1 MHLIGKAG
9 YMWRNFFNVAIRN
22 IRKNKIFSLINMSGL
37 AIGLASAI
45 LIILFIAQE
54 ISFDRFNEKSDQIYR
69 MYVDGEI
76 GEQNFKGAWTSYTMA
91 PTLTR
96 ELESIEDF
104 VRIEMLPQQLVWH
117 DDVKIVED
125 NLIYADS
132 SFFRIFSINLLH
144 GDPATVLSEPNSIVL
159 TKAKAMLYFGI
170 ENPIGETLEFN
181 EDENYY
187 LVAGVMEEF
196 PDNSHFFCDMMI
208 SMTSIPESRSDDWF
222 YNSIYSYLLLKPGV
236 DYKEIEREM
245 NNVMLVHIRRQLES
259 VLEVTLEEW
268 GRGGNTYGVFLQ
280 PLVDIHLNQDIE
292 VGLESCFRPVNDRS
306 YIYIFSMIVFFI
318 LVIASINFMNLST
331 ARSSIRSHEIG
342 MRKVVGSDR
351 STLIWQFLVESIV
364 LSLLALLL
372 ALFLVE
378 ISIPWFNKSMQ
389 VSLSFQSIG
398 NGWILVWII
407 LLALI
412 VGFLSGVYPAF
423 YLSKFDALKALRGGF
438 ANKNRSALFRSLMVI
453 LQFTISVAIIVG
465 TLIVSKQV
473 DYLVTKDLG
482 FNDDNIV
489 VLDRVDPLGTKLN
502 AFCEEIEK
510 IPGVEKTSNSSTYL
524 GFSTI
529 YSAYQIKDMDRSRNF
544 MFDVNYVDE
553 DFFETYGLTLVG
565 KNGRFFNGPA
575 DTLSVLIN
583 EAAVREYKLKNPLN
597 TIIQSNMSDGS
608 LLEYKVV
615 GVMKDFHHS
624 TLRKTISP
632 YLILYK
638 TDSHTNYGFINIS
651 FKKNNDHN
659 LSTLK
664 LINNLWTKIVGDDP
678 FQFFFLDDE
687 LDKYYLEEQ
696 RTGNLSALFSVLAI
710 FIACLGLF
718 GLTMFNT
725 QRRTREI
732 GIRKSMGATLTDVLV
747 IISREILILLLIS
760 ILIAWVISFF
770 FMQNWLQLFPYNI
783 GFTPGVYLIAALVA
797 IFIAMGTVSFLAFRV
812 AQSNPVDALHH
823 E

>member
-1 MHLIGKAG
+1 
-9 YMWRNFFNVAIRN
+9 MWRNFFNVAIRN
-22 IRKNKIFSLINMSGL
+22 IRKNKIFSLINLSGL

-69 MYVDGEI
+69 MYVDGNI
-76 GEQNFKGAWTSYTMA
+76 GDQNFRGAWTSYTMA
-91 PTLTR
+91 PTLSS
-96 ELESIEDF
+96 ELESIEEF
-104 VRIEMLPQQLVWH
+104 VRIEMLPQQLVWRG
-117 DDVKIVED
+117 DVKVVED

-144 GDPATVLSEPNSIVL
+144 GDPANVLANPNSIVL
-159 TKAKAMLYFGI
+159 TREKAMLYFGV

-181 EDENYY
+181 QDENFY
-187 LVAGVMEEF
+187 VVTGVMEEF
-196 PDNSHFFCDMMI
+196 PENSHFFCDIMI

-236 DYKEIEREM
+236 NYREVEREM
-245 NNVMLVHIRRQLES
+245 NQVMLVHIQRQLQS

-268 GRGGNTYGVFLQ
+268 ARGGNTYGVFLQ
-280 PLVDIHLNQDIE
+280 PLLNIHLNQDIE
-292 VGLESCFRPVNDRS
+292 VGLETCFRPVNDRS
-306 YIYIFSMIVFFI
+306 YIYIFSMIAFFI
-318 LVIASINFMNLST
+318 LIIASINFMNLST
-331 ARSSIRSHEIG
+331 ARSSVRAHEIG

-351 STLIWQFLVESIV
+351 HTLIWQFLVESIV

-378 ISIPWFNKSMQ
+378 ISLPWFNKSMH

-398 NGWILVWII
+398 NGLMLVWII

-412 VGFLSGVYPAF
+412 IGFLSGVYPAF
-423 YLSKFDALKALRGGF
+423 YLSNFEILKALRGGTTDRS
-438 ANKNRSALFRSLMVI
+438 RSAMFRNLMVI

-473 DYLVTKDLG
+473 DYLITKDLG
-482 FNDDNIV
+482 FNDDKIV
-489 VLDRVDPLGTKLN
+489 VLDRVNSLGTRLN
-502 AFCEEIEK
+502 AFCEEVEK
-510 IPGVEKTSNSSTYL
+510 IPGVEMVSKSSTYL
-524 GFSTI
+524 GFSNI
-529 YSAYQIKDMDRSRNF
+529 YSAYQIKGMERSRNF
-544 MFDVNYVDE
+544 MFDVNYVDK
-553 DFFETYGLTLVG
+553 DFFKTYGLVLAG
-565 KNGRFFNGPA
+565 KEGRYFNDQDPG

-583 EAAVREYKLKNPLN
+583 ETAVREYKLKNPLN
-597 TIIQSNMSDGS
+597 TIVQSTMSDGTVI
-608 LLEYKVV
+608 EYKVV
-615 GVMKDFHHS
+615 GVLKDFHHS
-624 TLRKTISP
+624 TLKKAISP
-632 YLILYK
+632 YLLLYR
-638 TDSHTNYGFINIS
+638 TDSYEDPGFINIR
-651 FKKNNDHN
+651 FKKKNDYN
-659 LSTLK
+659 LSSLK
-664 LINNLWTKIVGDDP
+664 KVNNLWTKIVGDDP

-696 RTGNLSALFSVLAI
+696 RTGNLSTLFSILAI

-732 GIRKSMGATLTDVLV
+732 GIRKSMGATLTDVLLIV
-747 IISREILILLLIS
+747 SKEILLLLAIS
-760 ILIAWVISFF
+760 ILIAWVIAFF

-783 GFTPGVYLIAALVA
+783 GFTPGIYLIAAVVA
-797 IFIAMGTVSFLAFRV
+797 ALIAMGTVSLLALKAAR
-812 AQSNPVDALHH
+812 SNPVDALHY

>member
-1 MHLIGKAG
+1 
-9 YMWRNFFNVAIRN
+9 MWRNFFNVAIRN

-45 LIILFIAQE
+45 LIILFIGQE
-54 ISFDRFNEKSDQIYR
+54 ISFDRFNKKSDQIYR
-69 MYVDGEI
+69 MYVDGNI
-76 GEQNFKGAWTSYTMA
+76 GGQNFRGAWTSYTMA
-91 PTLTR
+91 PTLTK
-96 ELESIEDF
+96 EIESIEQF

-117 DDVKIVED
+117 KDVKIVED

-132 SFFRIFSINLLH
+132 SFFDIFSINLLY
-144 GDPATVLSEPNSIVL
+144 GDPASVLSHPNSVVL
-159 TKAKAMLYFGI
+159 TRSKALLYFGI

-187 LVAGVMEEF
+187 VVTGVMEEF
-196 PDNSHFFCDMMI
+196 PDNSHFFCDIMI
-208 SMTSIPESRSDDWF
+208 SMSSIPESRSDDWF
-222 YNSIYSYLLLKPGV
+222 YNSIYSYFLLKPGV
-236 DYKEIEREM
+236 SYMEVEREM
-245 NNVMLVHIRRQLES
+245 NKVMLVHIRRQLES

-268 GRGGNTYGVFLQ
+268 ARGGNTYGVFLQ

-292 VGLESCFRPVNDRS
+292 VGLETCFRPVNDRS

-318 LVIASINFMNLST
+318 LLIASINFMNLST
-331 ARSSIRSHEIG
+331 ARSSIRAHEIG

-351 STLIWQFLVESIV
+351 SILVWQFLIESIV
-364 LSLLALLL
+364 LSILALMLG
-372 ALFLVE
+372 LFLVE

-398 NGWILVWII
+398 NGWTLVWVV

-423 YLSKFDALKALRGGF
+423 YLSKFDTLKALRGG
-438 ANKNRSALFRSLMVI
+438 AIDRNRSAFFRSLMVI

-482 FNDDNIV
+482 FNDEKIV
-489 VLDRVDPLGTKLN
+489 VLDRVDPLGSKMK
-502 AFCEEIEK
+502 AFCTELEK
-510 IPGVEKTSNSSTYL
+510 IPGVEQSSSSSTYL
-524 GFSTI
+524 GFSNN
-529 YSAYQIKDMDRSRNF
+529 YSAFQIKGMDRSRNF
-544 MFDVNYVDE
+544 MFDVNYVDK
-553 DFFETYGLTLVG
+553 DFFKTYGLVLAG
-565 KNGRFFNGPA
+565 ESGRFFDDKDSG

-583 EAAVREYKLKNPLN
+583 EAAVKEYKLKDPLN
-597 TIIQSNMSDGS
+597 TVIQSNMSNGS
-608 LLEYKVV
+608 VIEYKVI
-615 GVMKDFHHS
+615 GVIKDFHHS

-632 YLILYK
+632 YLMFYK
-638 TDSHTNYGFINIS
+638 TDLFEDPGFINIR
-651 FKKNNDHN
+651 FKKNNDYN
-659 LSTLK
+659 LATLK
-664 LINNLWTKIVGDDP
+664 KINQLWSKIVGDDP

-696 RTGNLSALFSVLAI
+696 RTGNLSALFSILAI

-732 GIRKSMGATLTDVLV
+732 GIRKSMGATFTD
-747 IISREILILLLIS
+747 ILFIVSKEILLLLAIS
-760 ILIAWVISFF
+760 ILIAWVLSFF
-770 FMQNWLQLFPYNI
+770 FMQNWLQKFPYNI
-783 GFTPGVYLIAALVA
+783 GFTPGVYWIAALAGV
-797 IFIAMGTVSFLAFRV
+797 IIAMGTVSFLTLRAAR
-812 AQSNPVDALHH
+812 SNPVDALYHQ
-823 E
+823 